1 MVDIYT
7 KPELYD
13 AIHQNYSYDK
23 DLITTL
29 AEKTGGPVLEL
40 AAGTGRLAKFIL
52 DLGLDYTGIDS
63 SDSFLNRAIHK
74 YGDQATFLH
83 HDMRQFHLEQYFNFI
98 FIGFNSFLHNLT
110 NEDANQ
116 CLQSVHNHLTDNG
129 TFLVSI
135 FIPDPSFLYRE
146 EGRLFP
152 ATPYFN
158 FDGNRCRIMESN
170 EFDQET
176 QVNSLTWRLERDG
189 ELDLDKYTYS
199 MRMFYPHFMDI
210 LISSSGLVIKEKF
223 GDYAGSSMN
232 EESGMQIYVCKK
244 A

>member
-7 KPELYD
+7 KPDLYD

-23 DLITTL
+23 DLITAL
-29 AEKTGGPVLEL
+29 AKKTGGPVLEL

-52 DLGLDYTGIDS
+52 DLGLDYTGIDIS
-63 SDSFLNRAIHK
+63 NSFLIRAIHK
-74 YGDQATFLH
+74 YGAQATFLH
-83 HDMRQFHLEQYFNFI
+83 HDMRQFHLEQCFNFI

-110 NEDANQ
+110 NEDASR

-135 FIPDPSFLYRE
+135 FIPDPLFLYRE

-170 EFDQET
+170 EFDQES

-189 ELDLDKYTYS
+189 ELDLDQYTYS

-210 LISSSGLVIKEKF
+210 LISSAGLVIKEKF
-223 GDYAGSSMN
+223 GDYDGSSMN

>member
-1 MVDIYT
+1 M
-7 KPELYD
+7 LFR
-13 AIHQNYSYDK
+13 S
-23 DLITTL
+23 
-29 AEKTGGPVLEL
+29 
-40 AAGTGRLAKFIL
+40 
-52 DLGLDYTGIDS
+52 
-63 SDSFLNRAIHK
+63 HK

-83 HDMRQFHLEQYFNFI
+83 QDMRQFHLEQSFNFI

-110 NEDANQ
+110 NEDASQ

-152 ATPYFN
+152 ATSYFN

-189 ELDLDKYTYS
+189 ELDLDKYKHS

-210 LISSSGLVIKEKF
+210 LISSVGLVIKEKL
-223 GDYAGSSMN
+223 GDYDGSSMD

>member
-1 MVDIYT
+1 
-7 KPELYD
+7 
-13 AIHQNYSYDK
+13 
-23 DLITTL
+23 
-29 AEKTGGPVLEL
+29 
-40 AAGTGRLAKFIL
+40 LAKFIL
-52 DLGLDYTGIDS
+52 DLGLDYTGIDIS
-63 SDSFLNRAIHK
+63 NSFLNRAIHK
-74 YGDQATFLH
+74 YGAQATFLH
-83 HDMRQFHLEQYFNFI
+83 HDMRQFHLEQCFNFI

-110 NEDANQ
+110 NEDASR

-135 FIPDPSFLYRE
+135 FIPDPLFLYRE

-170 EFDQET
+170 EFDQES

-189 ELDLDKYTYS
+189 ELDLDQYTYS

-210 LISSSGLVIKEKF
+210 LISSAGLVIKEKF
-223 GDYAGSSMN
+223 GADYHHLRRYKTKNTSAQEAHEAIRPTDLTKPSIFGLDELSSKLY
-232 EESGMQIYVCKK
+232 SLIYKRTLASQMSDAK
-244 A
+244 LQKTKI